1 LFNFS
6 SDTLFSTHCFED
18 QRDPV
23 GTNPDLFQPDLLHLY
38 PNFLDFGDVD
48 SFGFND
54 FSSTSN
60 TAGLL
65 TTPNQLK
72 LTQYPSVTHSPKII
86 GKQIN
91 RSISSPFN
99 PPTLNKIEI
108 TNHQQQQHQHQHQQ
122 SLNQPEHISRRNLQN
137 SSKLKSI
144 INNNNSTLESSPSS
158 SSSSSSSP
166 SQSKQQQQQQ
176 QAAGFSVD
184 SYYNFNTLATVAAAS
199 PSISPARSSQLN
211 QLEELMPSTSTLT
224 SNRSNTTTT
233 VTNSTI
239 RNLLALNSSSLVKEI
254 NQSSLKEMLTS
265 TEKPNLIADNT
276 NNNNP
281 QIRDLLNSSILSPKN
296 SDKIHGHHHHHHH
309 HHQNQHQSQVVTQ
322 SSKKRG
328 RKSNSTKAAEEA
340 AAAAAAA
347 VAAAVITSSSYK
359 SHLDDVSL
367 SSEQQIVP
375 TKTSRSNNLSKAK
388 IASSSSSSSSS
399 ISSSCINNK
408 ASQNTL
414 AKQSSKSLNK
424 MDEEEQP
431 SILNSDNI
439 QMSLNPQYHQIQQHQ
454 QQQHY
459 QLQYRNFK
467 KQFIIENSDNIHTL
481 QSSLNFNN
489 SPSNTKQQ
497 QFQTQITSDNL
508 ILNTTSPTGTDASCS
523 SPLSSSSSNYM
534 NNLNIKLTLP
544 TLLPTGSSKAS
555 KFNQVPASPST
566 SSNIGQE
573 FLNFVAASTTT
584 TSAGAG
590 PSSRLASRSNSVTSN
605 TTSFTATN
613 DANLS
618 SAEQKRRCNIQH
630 GFDHLQTLV
639 PALGEGGS
647 KNSGGG
653 KASKAAMLQ
662 KTSEYIR
669 ELKMAR
675 ESRLKDLNV
684 YKREIELL
692 SDKIS
697 ECQNQLP
704 ANGVSCCT
712 GQLNSGEK
720 LEQKFNAYVKAKTVE
735 NWRFYLFSLIL
746 RPLFENFVTTL
757 NTSSKEDMERTFYE
771 WQQKYCNLT
780 QLRPI
785 ASNALRQLSKSTS
798 ILSNSAKL
806 PEECY
811 SAALTRI

>member
-1 LFNFS
+1 LNLISSYDFWSLFENNFNWIKFEDLKKKVDFSAFKSHLTQIGSGNGGVSNYDSGSSFNDANGNFSSASNSNAHPSQLSSSGSYHFHQIPIKSNTHTYNNRCRSPSPGLFQDFDLFNFS

-347 VAAAVITSSSYK
+347 
-359 SHLDDVSL
+359 
-367 SSEQQIVP
+367 
-375 TKTSRSNNLSKAK
+375 
-388 IASSSSSSSSS
+388 
-399 ISSSCINNK
+399 
-408 ASQNTL
+408 
-414 AKQSSKSLNK
+414 
-424 MDEEEQP
+424 
-431 SILNSDNI
+431 
-439 QMSLNPQYHQIQQHQ
+439 
-454 QQQHY
+454 
-459 QLQYRNFK
+459 
-467 KQFIIENSDNIHTL
+467 
-481 QSSLNFNN
+481 
-489 SPSNTKQQ
+489 
-497 QFQTQITSDNL
+497 
-508 ILNTTSPTGTDASCS
+508 
-523 SPLSSSSSNYM
+523 
-534 NNLNIKLTLP
+534 
-544 TLLPTGSSKAS
+544 
-555 KFNQVPASPST
+555 
-566 SSNIGQE
+566 
-573 FLNFVAASTTT
+573 
-584 TSAGAG
+584 AGA
-590 PSSRLASRSNSVTSN
+590 
-605 TTSFTATN
+605 
-613 DANLS
+613 
-618 SAEQKRRCNIQH
+618 C
-630 GFDHLQTLV
+630 
-639 PALGEGGS
+639 
-647 KNSGGG
+647 
-653 KASKAAMLQ
+653 
-662 KTSEYIR
+662 
-669 ELKMAR
+669 
-675 ESRLKDLNV
+675 
-684 YKREIELL
+684 
-692 SDKIS
+692 
-697 ECQNQLP
+697 P
-704 ANGVSCCT
+704 ANPV
-712 GQLNSGEK
+712 
-720 LEQKFNAYVKAKTVE
+720 
-735 NWRFYLFSLIL
+735 
-746 RPLFENFVTTL
+746 P
-757 NTSSKEDMERTFYE
+757 
-771 WQQKYCNLT
+771 
-780 QLRPI
+780 
-785 ASNALRQLSKSTS
+785 
-798 ILSNSAKL
+798 
-806 PEECY
+806 
-811 SAALTRI
+811 